1 MNFRAESTELDFY
14 DDTPRGRLAKLPFG
28 ILFIILMTGMMSY
41 FLENRPSS
49 TITAHEKVIQV
60 MAQRQPALAPSK
72 QPGGDPARRPWIL
85 LGTALFVQGLA
96 GAFAVKVFRRPKP
109 RVNGRPHFQSRN

>member
-1 MNFRAESTELDFY
+1 MDFRAESTELDFY
-14 DDTPRGRLAKLPFG
+14 DETPRGRLAKLPFG

-49 TITAHEKVIQV
+49 AITAQEKVIQV
-60 MAQRQPALAPSK
+60 MAQRQAVPN
-72 QPGGDPARRPWIL
+72 ARQATADSAGRSWVL

-109 RVNGRPHFQSRN
+109 HVNGRPHFQSRN